1 MKKEGA
7 IVGMKII
14 WWAVNIV
21 WLLIFSGIAVFIGAR
36 NVDGAGIVQTPEVKM
51 VSFIILGIMFLI
63 VLLVQLIFLYFI
75 KKSTKAHFTKIS

>member
-14 WWAVNIV
+14 WGAVNIV

-51 VSFIILGIMFLI
+51 VSFVILGLMFLI

-75 KKSTKAHFTKIS
+75 KKSTQAHFTKIT